1 MHTRKNGTT
10 LTEGGL
16 CQTLSWGLRCDKRLL
31 VLSMGEGRSDKGK
44 KCTVFK

>member
-16 CQTLSWGLRCDKRLL
+16 CRTLSWGLRCDKHLL